1 MSRGGIWII
10 PIIGGLLLTGTA
22 LAQSL
27 DDEEEQGATS
37 RELGP
42 SSSGEAALAQ
52 SLDDEGLGQGYQAP
66 GVHVWVG
73 RLPSKAELQSAITQA
88 RSRARSLTP
97 SVSDAP
103 DFQNE
108 HVKVWIG
115 RLPKPETLR
124 NMLRS
129 GGGGR

>member
-1 MSRGGIWII
+1 MSRGGIWNFL
-10 PIIGGLLLTGTA
+10 IIGGLLLTGNV
-22 LAQSL
+22 LAQSI
-27 DDEEEQGATS
+27 DDDEEQGATS
-37 RELGP
+37 RELGS

-52 SLDDEGLGQGYQAP
+52 SIEDEGQGRDYQAP

-88 RSRARSLTP
+88 RSQAKSLTP
-97 SVSDAP
+97 SASDAP

-115 RLPKPETLR
+115 RLPKLETLR
-124 NMLRS
+124 NR
-129 GGGGR
+129 

>member
-27 DDEEEQGATS
+27 DDDEEQEATS
-37 RELGP
+37 RELGH
-42 SSSGEAALAQ
+42 SSPAEAALAQ
-52 SLDDEGLGQGYQAP
+52 SIDDDGQGRDHQAP

-88 RSRARSLTP
+88 LSQAKSLTP

-103 DFQNE
+103 DFQND
-108 HVKVWIG
+108 HAKVWIG

-129 GGGGR
+129 GGGSR